1 MFRANSEPGTA
12 TESSGAGGVVQCA
25 TSFRSNG
32 DQVDSRMKTGDNGVK
47 RKESERFAD
56 NKRNSAGAKS
66 SPGLEFP
73 QFCKG
78 ITHTHTHCL
87 AAPVES
93 NVPSGVLRRVSFQ
106 AKQKV
111 FSCKRTGAQCINNER
126 ARVVRWCAVVANI
139 GAARSS
145 NTALNP
151 GRTRN
156 TFGER
161 TEKVA
166 R

>member
-12 TESSGAGGVVQCA
+12 AESSGAGGVVQCA

-78 ITHTHTHCL
+78 ITHIHTHT
-87 AAPVES
+87 AWQP
-93 NVPSGVLRRVSFQ
+93 
-106 AKQKV
+106 
-111 FSCKRTGAQCINNER
+111 
-126 ARVVRWCAVVANI
+126 
-139 GAARSS
+139 RSS
-145 NTALNP
+145 RMYRAGFCAEFHFKQSRKYFLVNELAHN
-151 GRTRN
+151 
-156 TFGER
+156 
-161 TEKVA
+161 A
-166 R
+166 